1 MGTVRE
7 WTQCSVKSI
16 IALREWTFY
25 EDVETA
31 GILKSF
37 AIETVRIIYDLQFCY
52 FDGTTRIGIISGLCF
67 HKEERND
74 IRIDACSW
82 RDASRIPKDYILSLR
97 DPLHQGYRGVNINL
111 VELNVDD
118 RKELLLH
125 VSTRTSLC
133 KISQANEFICTNIG
147 TDNSH
152 ILIR

>member
-1 MGTVRE
+1 M
-7 WTQCSVKSI
+7 
-16 IALREWTFY
+16 
-25 EDVETA
+25 ETA

-52 FDGTTRIGIISGLCF
+52 FDGTTRIGIISHGAMFSQGGAKRYTYRCLFLKGCIPDSQGLYP
-67 HKEERND
+67 E
-74 IRIDACSW
+74 
-82 RDASRIPKDYILSLR
+82 PQ